1 MRRKEIWSAVF
12 ISFIASFATLTAY
25 LSALQNGFVN
35 FDDNVYVYKN
45 AAISTLDWGFIK
57 DSFFGFYYLNWHP
70 LTMISYA
77 VDYSLWGLD
86 PFGYHLTNI
95 VLHSINTFLVGILAC
110 MLLKAEG
117 TPRPP
122 LFTYVS
128 VAVAALL
135 FGLHPVHVESV
146 AWISERKDV
155 LSGLFFLLA
164 IIAYIRYSSSTCK
177 ALYYSA
183 SLLFSFLA
191 LISKPMAVTLP
202 LVLLILDYY
211 PLKRQPSLKAIVEK
225 IPFALLAL
233 LSTVMTLSAQ
243 TAASSFTSSL
253 WERAL
258 VSIRAYVFYLKKMAL
273 PLDFAPFYPIA
284 PLPELFSPAYLI
296 PLLVCCALAAFC
308 VIKRE
313 TRIYPA
319 VFAFYLI
326 TLVPV
331 IGIVQISTHLAADRY
346 MYLPSLGPFMLAG
359 IGTAWLAALFNKRRH
374 IVLIPTL
381 AILVSLAFVSKRQI
395 HVWEDSISLWS
406 HEIEQ
411 YPSVYLAYNNRAV
424 AFTEEGHYMQAI
436 EDLQK
441 SINLAPDFIPAYINL
456 GDAYRKIGRKETA
469 AEVYSAGLQVH
480 PDNAELLFERGLTYN
495 NMGEF
500 AMAAGDFTAVLTHGF
515 HIEALIY
522 RAAALIK
529 LGDLQRAAD
538 DLSAVLKA
546 DPQNALA
553 HYGMAEVYFKSGN
566 AELASYHR
574 GRATALGYR

>member
-1 MRRKEIWSAVF
+1 
-12 ISFIASFATLTAY
+12 
-25 LSALQNGFVN
+25 
-35 FDDNVYVYKN
+35 
-45 AAISTLDWGFIK
+45 
-57 DSFFGFYYLNWHP
+57 
-70 LTMISYA
+70 
-77 VDYSLWGLD
+77 
-86 PFGYHLTNI
+86 
-95 VLHSINTFLVGILAC
+95 
-110 MLLKAEG
+110 
-117 TPRPP
+117 
-122 LFTYVS
+122 
-128 VAVAALL
+128 
-135 FGLHPVHVESV
+135 
-146 AWISERKDV
+146 
-155 LSGLFFLLA
+155 
-164 IIAYIRYSSSTCK
+164 
-177 ALYYSA
+177 
-183 SLLFSFLA
+183 
-191 LISKPMAVTLP
+191 
-202 LVLLILDYY
+202 
-211 PLKRQPSLKAIVEK
+211 
-225 IPFALLAL
+225 
-233 LSTVMTLSAQ
+233 MTLSAQ

-296 PLLVCCALAAFC
+296 PLLVCCALAA
-308 VIKRE
+308 
-313 TRIYPA
+313 
-319 VFAFYLI
+319 
-326 TLVPV
+326 
-331 IGIVQISTHLAADRY
+331 DRY
-346 MYLPSLGPFMLAG
+346 MSLPSLGPFMLAG

-500 AMAAGDFTAVLTHGF
+500 AMAAGDLTAVLTHGF
-515 HIEALIY
+515 HIEASIY